1 MLKKVN
7 DTLLAAKPKWKSMD
21 YGNLAKFAAE
31 DIYAGV
37 NWNGASMGRYS
48 KMKRYSGHP
57 IEGYPLWQDAVV
69 VLLKQNVENAV
80 IPKFY
85 YGA

>member
-1 MLKKVN
+1 MLCQWQYGIMVVKFSDDKAMLKKVN

-37 NWNGASMGRYS
+37 NWNGASMRGKIS
-48 KMKRYSGHP
+48 K
-57 IEGYPLWQDAVV
+57 
-69 VLLKQNVENAV
+69 
-80 IPKFY
+80 
-85 YGA
+85 